1 MIIPSRVPWQDSGYY
16 TLILQGGLGD
26 PGSSQVPSFAEA
38 KSFAV
43 APAQAPVR
51 CGRMASLV
59 VRNPEGLPFRGR
71 TRAIQRETHPGAYMT
86 PLCIIVC
93 ICICVGQ
100 KVSMKKN
107 PTFESDIY
115 IYQSIMKH
123 RNP

>member
-1 MIIPSRVPWQDSGYY
+1 M
-16 TLILQGGLGD
+16 
-26 PGSSQVPSFAEA
+26 PSFAEA

-59 VRNPEGLPFRGR
+59 VVEGLPFRG
-71 TRAIQRETHPGAYMT
+71 PGSTPGNSENNFSNEPWQILVLLIYMT
-86 PLCIIVC
+86 SLCIIDC
-93 ICICVGQ
+93 IYVLVCVGQ

-115 IYQSIMKH
+115 IYIIYQSIMKH

>member
-1 MIIPSRVPWQDSGYY
+1 M
-16 TLILQGGLGD
+16 L
-26 PGSSQVPSFAEA
+26 SFAEA

-51 CGRMASLV
+51 CGRIGIVGGSESGRIAISGS
-59 VRNPEGLPFRGR
+59 NPGNSKGNPSWC
-71 TRAIQRETHPGAYMT
+71 YMT
-86 PLCIIVC
+86 SLCIIVC

-107 PTFESDIY
+107 PTFDIRYIY